1 MRPPSTLQLVF
12 AAVCGSALFWLVW
25 LGTPLRAEAESQ
37 RATRLLWAA
46 DERALASDYEGAQA
60 LLRECVKIEGRTGRC
75 AERMSSYAA
84 AFRLRWHPPNESP
97 Y

>member
-25 LGTPLRAEAESQ
+25 LGTPLRTEAESQ

-46 DERALASDYEGAQA
+46 DERALASDFDGAKA
-60 LLRECVKIEGRTGRC
+60 LLRECIKIEGHTGRC
-75 AERMSSYAA
+75 AERMSYYSAPIRA
-84 AFRLRWHPPNESP
+84 HWHAPNESP